1 MFPTLCDIYVLYYIL
16 NSLSNFIRYFL
27 LPKPQYT
34 LLTPIHLVW
43 FVNNLHPSLC
53 ILKTQTSGP
62 LLRCNELGFLGICT
76 SISCPNGC
84 CAPQV
89 STTQKR
95 FRKKVDQDGNYL
107 EKFISSEYFYKDSP
121 EANLSC
127 ASTMKN
133 YRNSFI
139 YRLSFHLE
147 KIYTR
152 FSFNMSYSVPILL
165 ESGYTAYKK
174 RQ

>member
-1 MFPTLCDIYVLYYIL
+1 M
-16 NSLSNFIRYFL
+16 
-27 LPKPQYT
+27 
-34 LLTPIHLVW
+34 
-43 FVNNLHPSLC
+43 NNLHPSLC

-174 RQ
+174 RQWGNKALFILLKSMCSSHFIVWLHLSFHKNKSKHVHKERAAH